1 MQKIVAS
8 TAEVSIQYLTKEY
21 EDGSI
26 FDSLDSLV
34 AKWFSQKFK
43 TFAPPQKYSIIS
55 IHNREN
61 TLISAPTGSGKTL
74 SAFLSIISELVSLS
88 KQGKLE
94 DRVYC
99 VYISPLRALSRDIEV
114 NLKNPLAEIEKI
126 AGKNTGIR
134 VAVRTSDTTASEKQK
149 MLKKPPHILITTPES
164 LGIVLC
170 APKFKGLLEKVEW
183 VIVDEIHSLA
193 PNKRG
198 VHLSVSIERLQNL
211 AGPFTRIGLSAT
223 VAPLEEIAKFLV
235 GFENGKERDCKIVDV
250 QYIKKLDLKVL
261 CPVPNIMSATQQE
274 LHNELYKLLDELIQA
289 HKTTLI
295 FTNTRSATERVVHH
309 LKTKYP
315 KKYAEDI
322 GAHHSSLSRTH
333 RHDLEDRLRKG
344 ELKVVVCSTSL
355 ELGIDIGY
363 IDLVILLGSPKS
375 TARVLQRC
383 GRSGHHLHDKI
394 KGRFIV
400 LDRDDLVECSVMLK
414 NAFENKID
422 KIEIPQNCLDV
433 LAQHIYGLAIESK
446 QHAETAFELV
456 KRSYCYRNLPFA
468 QFESVLKYL
477 AGEYVSLEARSVYAK
492 VWYDEKTKMFGRRS
506 KIARVIYSTN
516 IGTIPDESYLEVKY
530 GEERIGMLDE
540 GFLER
545 LHKGDIFVLGGNT
558 YRFNFARGMT
568 VQVTPVPHTL
578 PTVPSWYSEML
589 PLSFDVA
596 IEIGKFRR
604 LMDEKFRQKLPKK
617 EMLDFILSYL
627 YVDENSANSIYE
639 YFREQF
645 LFAEVPHD
653 KKIIIEF
660 YSGFGE
666 KKFIIFH
673 TLYGRR
679 VNDALSRAIAYEIS
693 RISRNKNI
701 AIALTDNGFYLTS
714 ESGKMQVL
722 RAFQNLQPENLR
734 EILKRAIDQTEIL
747 KRRFRHC
754 ATRSLMIL
762 RSYKGHRKS
771 VGRQQMGSQ
780 VLLSAVRRLDDH
792 FPILEEARREV
803 LEDLMDVNGAGKVL
817 NEIKAGKIKTTV
829 TATDIPSPFALNL
842 IVRGYLDILK
852 MEDKLEFV
860 RRMHKAILK
869 QIEPYEI
876 GK

>member
-1 MQKIVAS
+1 MLV
-8 TAEVSIQYLTKEY
+8 TIQYLTKEY
-21 EDGSI
+21 ADESI
-26 FDSLDSLV
+26 FEVLDSLIV
-34 AKWFSQKFK
+34 KWFKQKFK
-43 TFAPPQKYSIIS
+43 TFAPPQKYSVIS
-55 IHNREN
+55 IHKKEN

-94 DRVYC
+94 DKTYC

-114 NLKNPLAEIEKI
+114 NLKNPLEEIEKL
-126 AGKNTGIR
+126 AGKDLGIR
-134 VAVRTSDTTASEKQK
+134 VAVRTGDTTTSERQK
-149 MLKKPPHILITTPES
+149 MLVKPPHILITTPES
-164 LGIVLC
+164 LGIVLV
-170 APKFKGLLEKVEW
+170 APKFKKLLTDVQW
-183 VIVDEIHSLA
+183 VIIDEVHALA

-198 VHLSVSIERLQNL
+198 VHLSVSLERLQNVS
-211 AGPFTRIGLSAT
+211 GPFTRIGLSAT
-223 VAPLEEIAKFLV
+223 VAPLEEVAKFLV
-235 GFENGKERDCKIVDV
+235 GFQNGSPRDCKIVDV
-250 QYIKKLDLKVL
+250 QLIKEFDLKVL
-261 CPVPNIMSATQQE
+261 CPVPSIINATQEE
-274 LHNELYKLLDELIQA
+274 LHNSLYKLLDDLIQE

-315 KKYAEDI
+315 KKYLENI
-322 GAHHSSLSRTH
+322 GAHHSSLSREH
-333 RHDLEDRLRKG
+333 RLDLENKLRKG

-375 TARVLQRC
+375 TARALQRC
-383 GRSGHHLHDKI
+383 GRSGHKLHDKI

-400 LDRDDLVECSVMLK
+400 LDRDDLVECAVMLK
-414 NAFENKID
+414 NAYENKID
-422 KIEIPQNCLDV
+422 NIDIPQNCLDV
-433 LAQHIYGLAIESK
+433 IVQHIYGLAIENK
-446 QHAETAFELV
+446 QHAETALDLIR
-456 KRSYCYRNLPFA
+456 RSYCYKDLSWE

-477 AGEYVSLEARSVYAK
+477 AGEYVSLEQRSVYAK
-492 VWYDEKTKMFGRRS
+492 IWYDPVTKMLGRRS

-516 IGTIPDESYLEVKY
+516 IGTIPEESYLEVKF

-545 LHKGDIFVLGGNT
+545 LKKGDIFVLGGKT

-568 VQVTPVPHTL
+568 VQVTPMPHTL
-578 PTVPSWYSEML
+578 PTVPSWFSEML
-589 PLSFDVA
+589 PLNFDVA
-596 IEIGKFRR
+596 IEIQKFRR
-604 LMDEKFRQKLPKK
+604 KLEELFKEKRSKAEIVK
-617 EMLDFILSYL
+617 FIHEYL

-645 LFAEVPHD
+645 LFAEIPND
-653 KKIIIEF
+653 KKLVVEF
-660 YSGFGE
+660 YKGFGE

-673 TLYGRR
+673 SLYGRR

-693 RISRNKNI
+693 RISRNKNV

-714 ESGKMQVL
+714 ESQKMQVL
-722 RAFQNLQPENLR
+722 RAFQSLKPEHLR
-734 EILKRAIDQTEIL
+734 ELLKRAIDQTEIL

-754 ATRSLMIL
+754 AMRSLMIL

-771 VGRQQMGSQ
+771 VGRQQMGAQ
-780 VLLSAVRRLDDH
+780 ILLSSVKRISDK

-803 LEDLMDVNGAGKVL
+803 LEDLMDIKRTEKVL
-817 NEIKAGKIKTTV
+817 SEIKSGKIKIHV
-829 TATDIPSPFALNL
+829 IATEIPSPFALNL
-842 IVRGYLDILK
+842 IARGYLDILK

-876 GK
+876 AA